1 MSFVSVRRRR
11 VAFIPAASAS
21 SYLLLTGREVMA
33 HADHYKTEQNEQP
46 PSDNPQPELSSEPVG
61 TSDPAEQEATPI
73 RQNKSEANGSSTNIE
88 NKDKTVAEEISV
100 TQASVSDSESVL
112 FNGFAGIGLGEFLLA
127 LIIATPF
134 VLRTLKRQLKS

>member
-1 MSFVSVRRRR
+1 MAFVSVRRRA
-11 VAFIPAASAS
+11 AFIPAASAS

-33 HADHYKTEQNEQP
+33 HADHYKTEQHEQP
-46 PSDNPQPELSSEPVG
+46 SSDNTQSELSPKPVD

-73 RQNKSEANGSSTNIE
+73 QQNKFEANSSSANIE
-88 NKDKTVAEEISV
+88 NEDKTVAEEISV
-100 TQASVSDSESVL
+100 TQASVSDSESGL

>member
-1 MSFVSVRRRR
+1 MSFVSVRRR

-33 HADHYKTEQNEQP
+33 HADHYKTEQHEQP
-46 PSDNPQPELSSEPVG
+46 SSDNPQPELSSEPVD

-73 RQNKSEANGSSTNIE
+73 QQNKSEANGSSTDIE

-100 TQASVSDSESVL
+100 NQASVSDSESGL